1 MFRRSCNSKPNRKTR
16 IRAQPASTQR
26 NASRERAVAFLPA
39 SSASRGLRL
48 ARDGVDRV
56 APLRLA
62 AKEDSPRRDPHAG
75 PQQTEQNPDVHY
87 LLYHDRNPR
96 LHHCSQFYHVP
107 ICETDASM
115 ACAASNRI
123 GVVSAMDA
131 HALFIKCNPYHP
143 HRVVWSGRQQVEFEL
158 RFPSSSILRS

>member
-1 MFRRSCNSKPNRKTR
+1 MESRVCFSRCPPSQSRRSSSGIGSPGASAMPPRPPR
-16 IRAQPASTQR
+16 RSGRRLAMAST
-26 NASRERAVAFLPA
+26 
-39 SSASRGLRL
+39 GLRRC
-48 ARDGVDRV
+48 AS
-56 APLRLA
+56 PPKKTHLA
-62 AKEDSPRRDPHAG
+62 AIPRRSAAN
-75 PQQTEQNPDVHY
+75 EQNPYVHY

-115 ACAASNRI
+115 ACAASNGI